1 MKHPLKF
8 MFKTNN
14 ILTVALRV
22 GRLGAIAVL
31 LALAACSGQRQA
43 KPVVAVTI
51 PPQRQLLEQIA
62 GDKIEICCLLS
73 PGANPE
79 TYEVSIA
86 TMRDLQDARAYMS
99 LGTLGFERSV
109 AAKVSANIPGLE
121 VVDCSRGIA
130 LLTGTHGHDHG
141 HDGDG
146 EADPHIWSSVRNAR
160 VIATNMCDA
169 LVVIDPANAAF
180 YESRHAQLDHR
191 LDSMDRAIAA
201 KLAGVTDRA
210 FMIWH
215 PSLSYLAADY
225 SLDQIA
231 IGQEGKESS
240 VVDTRDKIDRARAR
254 GAKVFFFQCEFDSRQ
269 AQAVNDEV
277 GAKIIGINP
286 MNEDWEAEINNVVN
300 AIYENR

>member
-22 GRLGAIAVL
+22 GRLGAIALL

-79 TYEVSIA
+79 TYEVSVA

-121 VVDCSRGIA
+121 VVDCSHGIA

-160 VIATNMCDA
+160 VIAANMCDA

-191 LDSMDRAIAA
+191 LDSMDRAIAV

-254 GAKVFFFQCEFDSRQ
+254 GAKVFFFQREFDSRQ